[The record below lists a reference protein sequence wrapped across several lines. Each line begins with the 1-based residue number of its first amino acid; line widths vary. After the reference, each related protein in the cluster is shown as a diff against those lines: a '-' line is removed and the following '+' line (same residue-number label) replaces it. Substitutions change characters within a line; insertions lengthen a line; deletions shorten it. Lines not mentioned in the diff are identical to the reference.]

1 MMLLTNYQMTHEI
14 SISISYSYVQTIV
27 EILFIELSYMLVIT
41 GSEKPL
47 HYEYSYEILG
57 LKPPF
62 PSLPPSISHSSS
74 SFLPPPFSRQNP
86 APLYRRATT
95 TSKRTATLFG
105 KEKKKN

>member
-1 MMLLTNYQMTHEI
+1 
-14 SISISYSYVQTIV
+14 
-27 EILFIELSYMLVIT
+27 MLVIT

-74 SFLPPPFSRQNP
+74 HSSSSFLPPPFSRQNP
-86 APLYRRATT
+86 APPL
-95 TSKRTATLFG
+95 L
-105 KEKKKN
+105 